1 MRSRMLRVCSR
12 MSLPSSPVTG
22 CRPVWPETKTRLPNR
37 VAGDRF
43 GFGFAASGLM
53 ISFLGMAALLR
64 GVRWWREITMRPRRV
79 QPMAKGTLIAA
90 MNIAPAAEAEFHEW
104 YDNEHLP
111 ALAAVPGVLCARRF
125 RGTGNRRYVALYHL
139 DTPEV
144 VESAEWK
151 KARASDWSSR
161 LVPQFRDHLRL

>member
-37 VAGDRF
+37 VAGDRL
-43 GFGFAASGLM
+43 GFGFAASGLR
-53 ISFLGMAALLR
+53 ISFLGMATLLR

-90 MNIAPAAEAEFHEW
+90 MNIGRAAEDDFHAR
-104 YDNEHLP
+104 YDTEHLP
-111 ALAAVPGVLCARRF
+111 QRQRVPGFLLCRRWS
-125 RGTGNRRYVALYHL
+125 GAQDPKISVTTYDL
-139 DTPEV
+139 DSIGLLQSPDYPAIG
-144 VESAEWK
+144 S
-151 KARASDWSSR
+151 
-161 LVPQFRDHLRL
+161 Q